1 MDWATFDKTAER
13 ASERAS
19 GPDVFFAQVVLRER
33 WEEEFN
39 RVLLSR
45 RFRHTRVY
53 MPLSVKQ
60 QQDSVSSLMGHLREG
75 YLRTTGRDCSSFVT
89 KPGFGARGL
98 TGAAAAAGT
107 AWPPQ

>member
-13 ASERAS
+13 ASERARRFFV
-19 GPDVFFAQVVLRER
+19 VFRER

-53 MPLSVKQ
+53 MPLKQ

>member
-1 MDWATFDKTAER
+1 MDWATFDKTA
-13 ASERAS
+13 ERAS

-53 MPLSVKQ
+53 MPLSNNN
-60 QQDSVSSLMGHLREG
+60 
-75 YLRTTGRDCSSFVT
+75 RTR
-89 KPGFGARGL
+89 
-98 TGAAAAAGT
+98 
-107 AWPPQ
+107 